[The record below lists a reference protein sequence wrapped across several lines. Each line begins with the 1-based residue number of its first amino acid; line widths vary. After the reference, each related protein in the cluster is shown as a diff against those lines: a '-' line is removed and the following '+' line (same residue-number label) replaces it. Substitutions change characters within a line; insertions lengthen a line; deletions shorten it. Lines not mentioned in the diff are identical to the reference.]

1 MSKRSPRTTKRER
14 RARLAGP
21 GAATVHRDCNGRR
34 VLVVVDEAAAFEECA
49 RVHGPDAAALLLGY
63 FVAPADESTV
73 PATVGREHD

>member
-34 VLVVVDEAAAFEECA
+34 VLVVVDEATAFEECA

-63 FVAPADESTV
+63 YVV
-73 PATVGREHD
+73 PD